1 MNKALLIVDVQND
14 YFPGGCFELYNSV
27 QALENVKKLLKYFRE
42 NNLLI
47 YFVQHFSV
55 NDIPFF
61 ILNTNGVE
69 IHPEIKPLDSEKIIK
84 KNTPNSFHNTTLKK
98 ELDLNNVT
106 DLVICGMMTHICVD
120 TTVKSAKDFGYNV
133 TLVSDACTTRDIE
146 WNGERI
152 PANVVQNVY
161 MSSLDG
167 TFANVLTSKEYFKEI

>member
-1 MNKALLIVDVQND
+1 MKNNYYIQKDTNTEDIVIVDFNEMD
-14 YFPGGCFELYNSV
+14 GYRITPKI
-27 QALENVKKLLKYFRE
+27 KKE
-42 NNLLI
+42 DTI
-47 YFVQHFSV
+47 EV
-55 NDIPFF
+55 NKIVIVSPT
-61 ILNTNGVE
+61 L
-69 IHPEIKPLDSEKIIK
+69 SEKIIK
-84 KNTPNSFHNTTLKK
+84 KNTQNSFRNTTLKK

-120 TTVKSAKDFGYNV
+120 ATVKSAKDFGYNV

-167 TFANVLTSKEYFKEI
+167 TFANVLTNKEYFKEI

>member
-1 MNKALLIVDVQND
+1 M
-14 YFPGGCFELYNSV
+14 
-27 QALENVKKLLKYFRE
+27 
-42 NNLLI
+42 
-47 YFVQHFSV
+47 QHFSA

-61 ILNTNGVE
+61 IPNTNGVE
-69 IHPEIKPLDSEKIIK
+69 IYPEIKPLDSEKIIK

-120 TTVKSAKDFGYNV
+120 ATVKSAKDFGYNV

-167 TFANVLTSKEYFKEI
+167 TFANVLTSEEYFKEI

>member
-1 MNKALLIVDVQND
+1 M
-14 YFPGGCFELYNSV
+14 
-27 QALENVKKLLKYFRE
+27 
-42 NNLLI
+42 
-47 YFVQHFSV
+47 
-55 NDIPFF
+55 
-61 ILNTNGVE
+61 
-69 IHPEIKPLDSEKIIK
+69 
-84 KNTPNSFHNTTLKK
+84 KK

-120 TTVKSAKDFGYNV
+120 ATVKSAKYFGYNV

-167 TFANVLTSKEYFKEI
+167 TFANVLTSEEYFKEI

>member
-1 MNKALLIVDVQND
+1 MIFRFLFLIQMVLKYILKLSLLI
-14 YFPGGCFELYNSV
+14 L
-27 QALENVKKLLKYFRE
+27 KKLL
-42 NNLLI
+42 
-47 YFVQHFSV
+47 
-55 NDIPFF
+55 
-61 ILNTNGVE
+61 
-69 IHPEIKPLDSEKIIK
+69 K

-120 TTVKSAKDFGYNV
+120 ATVKSAKDFGYNV

>member
-1 MNKALLIVDVQND
+1 MIFRFLFLIQMVLKYILKLSLLI
-14 YFPGGCFELYNSV
+14 L
-27 QALENVKKLLKYFRE
+27 KKLL
-42 NNLLI
+42 
-47 YFVQHFSV
+47 
-55 NDIPFF
+55 
-61 ILNTNGVE
+61 
-69 IHPEIKPLDSEKIIK
+69 K

-120 TTVKSAKDFGYNV
+120 ATVKSAKDFGYNV

-167 TFANVLTSKEYFKEI
+167 TFANVLTSEEYFKEI

>member
-1 MNKALLIVDVQND
+1 M
-14 YFPGGCFELYNSV
+14 
-27 QALENVKKLLKYFRE
+27 
-42 NNLLI
+42 
-47 YFVQHFSV
+47 QHFSV

-61 ILNTNGVE
+61 IPNTNGVE
-69 IHPEIKPLDSEKIIK
+69 IHPEIKSLDSEKIIK

-98 ELDLNNVT
+98 ELDLSNVT

-120 TTVKSAKDFGYNV
+120 ATVKSAKDFGYNV

-167 TFANVLTSKEYFKEI
+167 TFANVLTSEEYFKEI

>member
-1 MNKALLIVDVQND
+1 M
-14 YFPGGCFELYNSV
+14 
-27 QALENVKKLLKYFRE
+27 
-42 NNLLI
+42 
-47 YFVQHFSV
+47 QHFSV

-61 ILNTNGVE
+61 IPNTNGVE
-69 IHPEIKPLDSEKIIK
+69 IHTEIKPLDSEKIIK

-120 TTVKSAKDFGYNV
+120 ATVKSAKDFGYNV

>member
-1 MNKALLIVDVQND
+1 MIL
-14 YFPGGCFELYNSV
+14 
-27 QALENVKKLLKYFRE
+27 KKLL
-42 NNLLI
+42 
-47 YFVQHFSV
+47 
-55 NDIPFF
+55 
-61 ILNTNGVE
+61 
-69 IHPEIKPLDSEKIIK
+69 K

-120 TTVKSAKDFGYNV
+120 ATVKSAKDFGYNV